1 MRQSQVLIPTLKEV
15 PTDAE
20 AVSHQLM
27 LRAGFIRQIAA
38 GVYAYLPLALR
49 VIQNVERIVREE
61 MDKID
66 AVESLMPA
74 ILPAELWQESG
85 RYQTYGDNLFKLQD
99 RHQRDFILGP
109 THEETM
115 TYLVKNVLN
124 SYKMMPKVLY
134 QIQTKY
140 RDEDRPRYGL
150 LRGREFIMYDGYSFT
165 ANSDD
170 LDKIFDQMEQAYHN
184 IFDRCGLDYRVILGD
199 SGDMGGNSSREFS
212 AIADI
217 GEDTIVYSDMSD
229 YAANLE
235 MATSIIADNP
245 TEKLAPLQE
254 VAAPGVNTIEALVQH
269 LQVAPQKIIK
279 NVAFMADDK
288 PVLALIRG
296 DYDINEVKLKNLLE
310 VNELRPATDA
320 EIAEKFQ
327 SSPGFIGPVHLSVKL
342 PIIADLSVQNLC
354 NATTGGNHKD
364 QQVQNANIDRDYQ
377 VDQFAD
383 IRTVKAGEIS
393 PDDKGTLQF
402 TRGIEIGHV
411 FKLGTK
417 YSQSFQAEFLD
428 EAGRPQPIIMGCYG
442 IGISRLLSAIV
453 EQHNDEKGM
462 IWPLEVAPYQVHIV
476 IVNTKKAEQT
486 SLAKTVEQQLIKEGF
501 SVLVDDRKQR
511 PGVKFAEAD
520 LLGIPVRIVIGKK
533 AADNIVEV
541 KLRNQSEAIEVA
553 QNDLVDT
560 INILL
565 KNYIS

>member
-134 QIQTKY
+134 KIQTKY
-140 RDEDRPRYGL
+140 SDEDRPRYGL

-184 IFDRCGLDYRVILGD
+184 IFDRCGLNYRVILGD

-279 NVAFMADDK
+279 NVAFMADEK

-383 IRTVKAGEIS
+383 IRTVKEGEIS

-462 IWPLEVAPYQVHIV
+462 IWPLEVAPYQAHIV

-511 PGVKFAEAD
+511 PGVKFAESD

>member
-184 IFDRCGLDYRVILGD
+184 IFDRCGLNYRVILGD

-320 EIAEKFQ
+320 EIAEKFK

-417 YSQSFQAEFLD
+417 YSQSFQADFLD

-462 IWPLEVAPYQVHIV
+462 IWPLEVAPYQAHIV

-511 PGVKFAEAD
+511 PGVKFAESD
-520 LLGIPVRIVIGKK
+520 LLGIPVRIVTGKK